1 MIRKKHE
8 QKFQLFLPKHGVCV
22 FFIQIKRIFFI
33 IKGNSFIDR
42 SPDPLARLGDYNLS
56 DFEIYFNSL
65 RQSEKY
71 GRPRLTQQSSNDL
84 NNSQK
89 TNPIINIPQLF
100 LSSSFTLSD
109 TSTFNLVFPGIIPSN
124 RSLSPTNIEQQKSR
138 TTSTS
143 SEKSESNFRRQSTSS
158 NNQTKSTS
166 NGTLR
171 YLTKIQGRRERGG
184 EVTPSAFETYARAFS
199 DFTIYEK
206 IFSDFFD
213 FRRILPPPLLLPL
226 SAATAKIPFYLFCLS
241 LFLVILHPIVH
252 HQNIQ

>member
-8 QKFQLFLPKHGVCV
+8 QKLQLFLPKHGVCV

-184 EVTPSAFETYARAFS
+184 EVTPLLSKLTLELSPILRFMRKF
-199 DFTIYEK
+199 FP
-206 IFSDFFD
+206 IFSISGESSPPPCCYLF
-213 FRRILPPPLLLPL
+213 PPPLQKSL
-226 SAATAKIPFYLFCLS
+226 SISFVYLYF
-241 LFLVILHPIVH
+241 
-252 HQNIQ
+252 

>member
-8 QKFQLFLPKHGVCV
+8 QKLQLFLPKHGVCV

-171 YLTKIQGRRERGG
+171 YLTKI
-184 EVTPSAFETYARAFS
+184 
-199 DFTIYEK
+199 
-206 IFSDFFD
+206 
-213 FRRILPPPLLLPL
+213 
-226 SAATAKIPFYLFCLS
+226 PFYLFCLS